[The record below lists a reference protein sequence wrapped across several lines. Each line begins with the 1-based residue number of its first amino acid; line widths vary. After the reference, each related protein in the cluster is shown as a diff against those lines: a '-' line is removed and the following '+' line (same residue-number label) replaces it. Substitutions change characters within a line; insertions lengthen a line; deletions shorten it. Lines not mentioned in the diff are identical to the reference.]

1 LSDRRSGV
9 LLVRVWLEDDDT
21 FRARVTAP
29 PLASEG
35 GEPAEDVTV
44 AVGSSPREVLD
55 AVGKW
60 LDGFLSGARTD

>member
-1 LSDRRSGV
+1 
-9 LLVRVWLEDDDT
+9 
-21 FRARVTAP
+21 VTA

-35 GEPAEDVTV
+35 GEAAGDVTV

-60 LDGFLSGARTD
+60 LDGFLSDARTD

>member
-29 PLASEG
+29 LASEG
-35 GEPAEDVTV
+35 GEAAEDVTV
-44 AVGSSPREVLD
+44 AVGSSPRDVLD

>member
-29 PLASEG
+29 LASEG
-35 GEPAEDVTV
+35 GAPAEDVTV

-55 AVGKW
+55 TVGKW
-60 LDGFLSGARTD
+60 LDGFLSDARTD